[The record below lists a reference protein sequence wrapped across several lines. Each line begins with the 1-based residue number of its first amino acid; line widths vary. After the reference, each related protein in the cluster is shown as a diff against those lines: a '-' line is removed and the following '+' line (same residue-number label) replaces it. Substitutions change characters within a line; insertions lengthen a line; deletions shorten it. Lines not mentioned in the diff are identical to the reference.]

1 MLPERPSHIFI
12 QQYRMDLLHH
22 LTELSGN
29 LTPRVSDRQSTIL
42 NIQQTGLEF
51 VVRTGRLW
59 SGLCSISRANFSKSV
74 RDTFR
79 QLEVQVGLNGL
90 Y

>member
-59 SGLCSISRANFSKSV
+59 SGLCSISEQISAKVFEIHFASWKFKLV
-74 RDTFR
+74 
-79 QLEVQVGLNGL
+79 
-90 Y
+90 

>member
-29 LTPRVSDRQSTIL
+29 LTPCVSDRQSTIL

-59 SGLCSISRANFSKSV
+59 SSLCSISRANFSKSV
-74 RDTFR
+74 RDTVAIKSIR
-79 QLEVQVGLNGL
+79 HPV
-90 Y
+90 